1 MQLIERYYD
10 PISGVVEF
18 EGRDL
23 KDINIGYLRDCCG
36 LVSQE
41 PTLFNTTI
49 AENIKYGKP
58 DATDE
63 EMYEA
68 AKKANAVS
76 RFQVTMNQFDSF
88 IFTQNE
94 FVSSYISA
102 RLH

>member
-76 RFQVTMNQFDSF
+76 S
-88 IFTQNE
+88 ISSGNE
-94 FVSSYISA
+94 SV
-102 RLH
+102 